1 MKRFIILAAIGII
14 TCAVLLAGSTA
25 NAVPIGYGDFSGT
38 VINFDNLAGSS
49 YLGSGEILAN
59 QYSGLGVTFT
69 VPNFNAYANTSIAA
83 LTSLNSDPNVIWVSQ
98 GGGSGGSSAVG
109 MIINFSTPQSMVGLL
124 FEGSVSSM
132 FTLEAYNDATLLE
145 SFTSSLSAGGVG
157 SEGFLALANT
167 NITNVVVY
175 STDSGNQKWNFS
187 IDDLKFYAAVA
198 VPTPEPATMLLLG
211 LGLLGVLGIRRK
223 MQK

>member
-1 MKRFIILAAIGII
+1 MKRFILIAAIGII
-14 TCAVLLAGSTA
+14 TCAVLLAGSTVSA
-25 NAVPIGYGDFSGT
+25 GQIGYGSFSGT
-38 VINFDNLAGSS
+38 VINFDNLAGAS
-49 YLGSGEILAN
+49 LGAGEVLAN

-69 VPNFNAYANTSIAA
+69 VPNFNAYASTSSAA
-83 LTSLNSDPNVIWVSQ
+83 STNLNSDPNLIWVDQ

-124 FEGSVSSM
+124 FEGSLNST
-132 FTLEAYNDATLLE
+132 FTLKAYNGAALLE
-145 SFTSSLSAGGVG
+145 SLTSSLSAGGSG

-175 STDSGNQKWNFS
+175 STYSYNNQNWNFF

-198 VPTPEPATMLLLG
+198 VPEPGSLILLG
-211 LGLLGVLGIRRK
+211 IGLAGLVGLRGRFK
-223 MQK
+223 K